1 VRFQNQVLIPFLGLV
16 LSFPSLEGHRVEP
29 QLDDASLLVTV
40 LASEDSLPLV
50 DVVVQAV
57 GNAKGGRSGANG
69 KVMLVGL
76 KLGRDQIRVTA
87 PGRKLREI
95 DIELESGLQHVTV
108 LAEAFRLE

>member
-1 VRFQNQVLIPFLGLV
+1 MRFQNKVLILLLGPV
-16 LSFPSLEGHRVEP
+16 LSFASLEGLRVEP
-29 QLDDASLLVTV
+29 QLDEASLLVTV
-40 LASEDSLPLV
+40 LASEDSLPIV

-108 LAEAFRLE
+108 LAEAFH